1 MSAGEERPVVVK
13 IGGST
18 LGEEDTSLDDIAR
31 LASEGRRPLVVHG
44 GGALITD
51 WLDRLGIASEFVG
64 GLRSTSAEA
73 LEVVVG
79 VLRGAV
85 NARLVSE
92 LARRGARAVGVS
104 GLDDGT
110 LIAERYDERLGYVGR
125 LTRVDPAH
133 LLRLLDAG
141 CVPVLAPIALE
152 RPAQPLNVNADTV
165 AGEVARAVGAE
176 LLIFLTDV
184 DGVLDERGEPLPRLD
199 AERAASLRE
208 AGALAGGMLPK
219 VDASLRA
226 AGGGSIA
233 VIANGRRRGTVR
245 EIVSGARMGT
255 RLGG

>member
-1 MSAGEERPVVVK
+1 MSRRRERPVVVK

-31 LASEGRRPLVVHG
+31 LAEEGRRLLVVHG

-51 WLDRLGIASEFVG
+51 WLDRLGIASEFVE

-73 LEVVVG
+73 LEVVIG

-85 NARLVSE
+85 NARLVAE
-92 LARRGARAVGVS
+92 LTRHGACAVGVS
-104 GLDDGT
+104 GLDAQT
-110 LIAERYDERLGYVGR
+110 LVAERYDERLGYVGR

-133 LLRLLDAG
+133 LQDLLAAG

-152 RPAQPLNVNADTV
+152 PPAQPLNVNADTV
-165 AGEVARAVGAE
+165 AGEVARAVRAE
-176 LLIFLTDV
+176 LLVFLTDV
-184 DGVLDERGEPLPRLD
+184 DGVLDERGHPLAHLA
-199 AERAASLRE
+199 AEQAASLRE
-208 AGALAGGMLPK
+208 AGTLAGGMLPK

-226 AGGGSIA
+226 VDGGSVA

-245 EIVSGARMGT
+245 EIVSGGRVGT